1 MGTIKLN
8 RRDFVKAAGAGAFY
22 IALPNL
28 AISNLI
34 ESDEPKSESVDSDPL
49 VVVVKNDE
57 LVGFRGLNEF
67 TIRDNGLGDGL
78 SRRLGKSGSDY
89 SENDPVV
96 ILVNGDKSIGFRGW
110 GEFAIRDNDV
120 ARILSNKF
128 RSNIGG

>member
-1 MGTIKLN
+1 METIKLN
-8 RRDFVKAAGAGAFY
+8 RRDFVKVAGAGAFY

-34 ESDEPKSESVDSDPL
+34 ESDKPKSEFVDSDPL
-49 VVVVKNDE
+49 VVVVKNYE
-57 LVGFRGLNEF
+57 LVGFRGLKEF
-67 TIRDNGLGDGL
+67 TVEDNGLSEGL
-78 SRRLGKSGSDY
+78 SRRLGKSGSDF

-96 ILVNGDKSIGFRGW
+96 ILVNGDKSIGFRGLE
-110 GEFAIRDNDV
+110 EFAIKDNDV

>member
-1 MGTIKLN
+1 METIKLN

-22 IALPNL
+22 ITLPNL

-34 ESDEPKSESVDSDPL
+34 ESDKPKSEFVDSDPL

-67 TIRDNGLGDGL
+67 TVKDNGLGDGL

-96 ILVNGDKSIGFRGW
+96 ILVNGDKSIGFRGL
-110 GEFAIRDNDV
+110 GEFAIKDNDV

-128 RSNIGG
+128 RSG